1 MIKPKIVIKLGGSA
15 LQNPET
21 LLQLATLVKGYQKRR
36 YDVVLV
42 HGGGPAINEEL
53 LSRGIKWQF
62 IDGQRQ
68 TTLEMMGAIE
78 KVLAGDINSLLVDH
92 LKQNKISAIGLSG
105 AKDKILFCSQASPQ
119 LQQVGK
125 IEFVDTTAIEACFAK
140 FGAFVPVIAP
150 IGLDKNGG
158 KYNINADWAATQIA
172 IAIQAKK
179 LVFLTDQNGILD
191 EKKQLVPKVSSD
203 WINQRIED
211 GIIYGGMSTKVKA
224 MMKAVQSGIKYVRV
238 MHASSASLLLLDDKV
253 GTLLTAARAKAS
265 RSMRSDSEAVH
276 GKAC

>member
-1 MIKPKIVIKLGGSA
+1 MMKPKIVIKLGGSA
-15 LQNPET
+15 LQNPDT
-21 LLQLATLVKGYQKRR
+21 LMQLAALVKGYQKRR
-36 YDVVLV
+36 YNVVLV

-53 LSRGIKWQF
+53 IRRNIKWQF

-68 TTLEMMGAIE
+68 TTPEMMGAIE
-78 KVLAGDINSLLVDH
+78 QVLAGNINSLLVNH
-92 LKQNKISAIGLSG
+92 LKENKISAVGLSG
-105 AKDKILFCSQASPQ
+105 AADKILFCSQASLE

-125 IEFVDTTAIEACFAK
+125 IEFVDTTAIDACLSK
-140 FGAFVPVIAP
+140 FGSYVPVIAP
-150 IGLDKNGG
+150 IGLDNTAT

-191 EKKQLVPKVSSD
+191 EQKQLVPKVSSD

-211 GIIYGGMSTKVKA
+211 GIIHGGMSTKVKA
-224 MMKAVQSGIKYVRV
+224 MMMAVQSGIKYVRV
-238 MHASSASLLLLDDKV
+238 MHASSASRLLLDVKI
-253 GTLLTAARAKAS
+253 GTLLTAVRAKVACE
-265 RSMRSDSEAVH
+265 SEAMH